1 MNRSIRNAAWLVL
14 GMAMPGLALAEDS
27 TWVSLFD
34 GKSLE
39 GWEALEL
46 GKEKGKSHWEVKDG
60 MIEGTGMQS
69 MLFSPRGDYK
79 NFRFRAE
86 LKINDGGN
94 SGMYI
99 RVPAKATFSTGY
111 EIQVNSTHKDPVK
124 TGSVYTYVNIYK
136 QLVPPDTFF
145 TQEIE
150 AVDKMYR
157 GKMVTHITVSVNG
170 DRLFEFLDHE
180 RAWKVGHFAFQ
191 QHDPGSRVTIRKVE
205 VVELP
210 ATKER

>member
-1 MNRSIRNAAWLVL
+1 MNRSFRTAAWLVL
-14 GMAMPGLALAEDS
+14 GMAVSGAAVAEDS
-27 TWVSLFD
+27 TWVPLFD

-39 GWEALEL
+39 GWTVVDL
-46 GKEKGKSHWEVKDG
+46 GKEKGQTHWEVKNG
-60 MIEGTGMQS
+60 LIEGSGLQS
-69 MLFSPRGDYK
+69 LLMSPRGDYK
-79 NFRFRAE
+79 NFRYRAE

-99 RVPAKATFSTGY
+99 RVPKAATFSTGY

-124 TGSVYTYVNIYK
+124 TGSVYTYVLVYK

-157 GKMVTHITVSVNG
+157 GKMVTAIKVSVNG
-170 DRLFEFLDHE
+170 EVLYEFYDYE
-180 RAWKVGHFAFQ
+180 RAWKEGHFAFQ

-205 VVELP
+205 VMELP
-210 ATKER
+210 ETRAK